1 MSASPPPPQRSELEE
16 AVRVA
21 ISDKLRVTQWPDS
34 LRYAYLAHRDNAAR
48 EDLRLLGQVGLAV
61 IILSNLLDWLAVPE
75 AALLGLQ
82 LRLGLLVPL
91 TLATM
96 AVGNRLKTW
105 QIKLITAGNT
115 MLFTGIIFHMGSFAD
130 PATATRYTMAA
141 ICLMGLGLLL
151 LPFRLAELVLFSL
164 AMVATAA
171 VASVWPQPVPGFDL
185 AQHLVL
191 AALVI
196 GGTLTISYR
205 HDDTR
210 ARAFLYDL
218 RDSYMRAELEQNV
231 RILRELSELDPLTGL
246 ANRRSFRS
254 SFDSRFAGSTRA
266 PGLSVTVMMIDLD
279 HFKRFNDE
287 FGHQA
292 GDRALRH
299 VGRCLEA
306 GFSGVDG
313 IVARFGGEEFIAA
326 FHSASVAEAERLAE
340 DVRSAICALDIP
352 VRDNRS
358 QRITTSIGLAS
369 AGPEAMVDLGEL
381 TARADRALYRA
392 KSDGRN
398 RVVSSEKIELRIDR
412 LAG

>member
-1 MSASPPPPQRSELEE
+1 MTAAPSMPRRTPLEE
-16 AVRVA
+16 AVELAVAQRSRVA
-21 ISDKLRVTQWPDS
+21 AWPKL
-34 LRYAYLAHRDNAAR
+34 LREAYAEDRRDTGRR
-48 EDLRLLGQVGLAV
+48 ELRH
-61 IILSNLLDWLAVPE
+61 
-75 AALLGLQ
+75 LQ
-82 LRLGLLVPL
+82 IVGLLVTLLSIALDFLIIPDNMARGALLRALLVMPVAAISIAFARKMPL
-91 TLATM
+91 GQLKL
-96 AVGNRLKTW
+96 AVGYT
-105 QIKLITAGNT
+105 LIAFAAIVVHLAG
-115 MLFTGIIFHMGSFAD
+115 FAD
-130 PATATRYTMAA
+130 PATATRYTMSTT
-141 ICLMGLGLLL
+141 LMLAMALML
-151 LPFRLAELVLFSL
+151 LPYQREELVVFAGVYCL
-164 AMVATAA
+164 AVLGVGMGPQALPPLLMLEHMVMT
-171 VASVWPQPVPGFDL
+171 L
-185 AQHLVL
+185 LVGG

-196 GGTLTISYR
+196 AVR
-205 HDDTR
+205 HSETA
-210 ARAFLYDL
+210 ARNFLFGL
-218 RDSYMRAELEQNV
+218 RDSFTRAELEQNV
-231 RILRELSELDPLTGL
+231 RILRELSESDALTGL

-254 SFDSRFAGSTRA
+254 SFDNRFAASTRA

-326 FHSASVAEAERLAE
+326 FHSVSVAEAERLAE
-340 DVRSAICALDIP
+340 DVRGAICALDIP
-352 VRDNRS
+352 VRDNLS

-369 AGPEAMVDLGEL
+369 AGPEAKVDLGEL

>member
-1 MSASPPPPQRSELEE
+1 MTAVPPLPRRTPLEE
-16 AVRVA
+16 AV
-21 ISDKLRVTQWPDS
+21 
-34 LRYAYLAHRDNAAR
+34 
-48 EDLRLLGQVGLAV
+48 ELAV
-61 IILSNLLDWLAVPE
+61 AQRSRVSAWPKVLRE
-75 AALLGLQ
+75 AYAEDRRDTGRRELQ
-82 LRLGLLVPL
+82 HLQIVGLLVTLLSIVLDFLVVPDNMARGALLRVSLVMPVAVISIAFAHKMPL
-91 TLATM
+91 AHLKLAT
-96 AVGNRLKTW
+96 AYTLVAFAAIVVHL
-105 QIKLITAGNT
+105 AG
-115 MLFTGIIFHMGSFAD
+115 FAD
-130 PATATRYTMAA
+130 PATATRYTMSTTFLLAMA
-141 ICLMGLGLLL
+141 LML
-151 LPFRLAELVLFSL
+151 LPFQREGLVGFAGVYCLAVLGTGMGPQALPPLLMLEHIVMTLLV
-164 AMVATAA
+164 
-171 VASVWPQPVPGFDL
+171 GG
-185 AQHLVL
+185 

-196 GGTLTISYR
+196 AVR
-205 HDDTR
+205 HSEAA
-210 ARAFLYDL
+210 ARNFLYDL
-218 RDSYMRAELEQNV
+218 RDSFTRAELEQNV
-231 RILRELSELDPLTGL
+231 RILRELSESDALTGL

-254 SFDSRFAGSTRA
+254 SFDSRFAGAPRA
-266 PGLSVTVMMIDLD
+266 TGLSVTVMMIDLD